1 MPSLDLS
8 SGHFALAGTVSRPP
22 LRVNIVRLRKALG
35 DACELRRRA
44 LSLEHALL
52 GELAKEHAEEDEEAP
67 PSPITVVPIDANTLA
82 VVSDDVHASA
92 VGLYLANIASCGLAD
107 FFVHAARDAE
117 DNEEAIRSLLPNM
130 LERALEYLPSERWS
144 ILGRSPDGLRVVRRR
159 ISDAD
164 PTSSPSSPFHHL
176 ESKNLDVLNFTTAP
190 ALDWGAGTNGGDRIV
205 FPAIRPAT
213 IRMHPLGSIVA
224 MLRSAKVPAEVIDGF
239 RAGGDA
245 QLCENEDPVLVTA
258 VPLLHKEARV
268 MSFLRRIPDR
278 YGFESPDAYYAD
290 FSARYE
296 LVDGVPEMV
305 WCDDDEG
312 ELRSDELFA
321 ELCFCDD
328 GDERV
333 RRLWPASLL
342 IGPAGATEIPAAT
355 TEAKAAGMLTDL
367 ADDLRRYPDRLGV
380 AMDLDREPGAGKG
393 KGRSRKGP
401 VATYVV
407 PTTTKGGVIRLA
419 SQSQPP
425 APLQPRLEILV
436 EDQSTP
442 PKPAQFEPVPPG
454 TAPRTV
460 KVASFKPAEPTRAP
474 LQPVTPVSVNV
485 PDDDDVPD
493 DDRPVSVDA
502 DPEPKVRK
510 LVMSKHAAPA
520 PAEPI
525 PAEPP
530 AEPAD
535 DTADDAMVDE
545 MAAFLTEMDAA
556 QPEMAVAKRKADAI
570 AAPPT
575 ATEPKR
581 PKVPAIARPAP
592 PAVLTTKKTPGGSV
606 DKPKTKRAP
615 KKVIDPD
622 EADAKIR
629 KEHREGGDL
638 NKCTGEEFK
647 AFLTKAGEKPKGG
660 LSKMAKPKLRELV
673 DAVLANSQ

>member
-52 GELAKEHAEEDEEAP
+52 GELAKEHAEEEEEAP

-224 MLRSAKVPAEVIDGF
+224 MLRSAKVPQAVIDGF

-268 MSFLRRIPDR
+268 MSFLRRIPDK

-305 WCDDDEG
+305 WCDD
-312 ELRSDELFA
+312 
-321 ELCFCDD
+321 
-328 GDERV
+328 
-333 RRLWPASLL
+333 
-342 IGPAGATEIPAAT
+342 
-355 TEAKAAGMLTDL
+355 
-367 ADDLRRYPDRLGV
+367 
-380 AMDLDREPGAGKG
+380 
-393 KGRSRKGP
+393 
-401 VATYVV
+401 
-407 PTTTKGGVIRLA
+407 
-419 SQSQPP
+419 
-425 APLQPRLEILV
+425 
-436 EDQSTP
+436 
-442 PKPAQFEPVPPG
+442 
-454 TAPRTV
+454 
-460 KVASFKPAEPTRAP
+460 
-474 LQPVTPVSVNV
+474 
-485 PDDDDVPD
+485 
-493 DDRPVSVDA
+493 
-502 DPEPKVRK
+502 
-510 LVMSKHAAPA
+510 
-520 PAEPI
+520 
-525 PAEPP
+525 
-530 AEPAD
+530 
-535 DTADDAMVDE
+535 
-545 MAAFLTEMDAA
+545 
-556 QPEMAVAKRKADAI
+556 
-570 AAPPT
+570 
-575 ATEPKR
+575 
-581 PKVPAIARPAP
+581 
-592 PAVLTTKKTPGGSV
+592 
-606 DKPKTKRAP
+606 
-615 KKVIDPD
+615 
-622 EADAKIR
+622 
-629 KEHREGGDL
+629 
-638 NKCTGEEFK
+638 
-647 AFLTKAGEKPKGG
+647 
-660 LSKMAKPKLRELV
+660 
-673 DAVLANSQ
+673 

>member
-224 MLRSAKVPAEVIDGF
+224 MLRSAKVPQAVIDGF

-268 MSFLRRIPDR
+268 MSFLRRIPDK

-367 ADDLRRYPDRLGV
+367 ADDLRRYPRQARRCDGPGQRTRRGQRQGKV
-380 AMDLDREPGAGKG
+380 AEGAG
-393 KGRSRKGP
+393 RHVR
-401 VATYVV
+401 
-407 PTTTKGGVIRLA
+407 R
-419 SQSQPP
+419 
-425 APLQPRLEILV
+425 
-436 EDQSTP
+436 
-442 PKPAQFEPVPPG
+442 
-454 TAPRTV
+454 
-460 KVASFKPAEPTRAP
+460 
-474 LQPVTPVSVNV
+474 
-485 PDDDDVPD
+485 PDDDEG
-493 DDRPVSVDA
+493 RG
-502 DPEPKVRK
+502 DPPRVA
-510 LVMSKHAAPA
+510 VAAPGAAPA
-520 PAEPI
+520 APRDHRGGRVNAAE
-525 PAEPP
+525 AG
-530 AEPAD
+530 
-535 DTADDAMVDE
+535 
-545 MAAFLTEMDAA
+545 
-556 QPEMAVAKRKADAI
+556 AI
-570 AAPPT
+570 
-575 ATEPKR
+575 
-581 PKVPAIARPAP
+581 
-592 PAVLTTKKTPGGSV
+592 
-606 DKPKTKRAP
+606 
-615 KKVIDPD
+615 
-622 EADAKIR
+622 
-629 KEHREGGDL
+629 
-638 NKCTGEEFK
+638 
-647 AFLTKAGEKPKGG
+647 
-660 LSKMAKPKLRELV
+660 
-673 DAVLANSQ
+673 

>member
-224 MLRSAKVPAEVIDGF
+224 MLRSAKVPQAVIDGF

-268 MSFLRRIPDR
+268 MSFLRRIPDK

-312 ELRSDELFA
+312 NFEAMNSSPSCASATTGTSACVGCGPRPCSSAPRAPRRSPRRPPRPRR
-321 ELCFCDD
+321 
-328 GDERV
+328 RV
-333 RRLWPASLL
+333 CSRTSR
-342 IGPAGATEIPAAT
+342 TTCAAT
-355 TEAKAAGMLTDL
+355 
-367 ADDLRRYPDRLGV
+367 PDRLGV
-380 AMDLDREPGAGKG
+380 AMDLDREPAAGKG

-407 PTTTKGGVIRLA
+407 PTTTKDGAIRLA

-425 APLQPRLEILV
+425 APLQPRLEIIV
-436 EDQSTP
+436 EDESTP

>member
-224 MLRSAKVPAEVIDGF
+224 MLRSAKVPQAVIDGF

-268 MSFLRRIPDR
+268 MSFLRRIPDK

-367 ADDLRRYPDRLGV
+367 ADDLRRYPRQARRCDGPGPRTRRGQRQGKV
-380 AMDLDREPGAGKG
+380 AEGAG
-393 KGRSRKGP
+393 RHLR
-401 VATYVV
+401 
-407 PTTTKGGVIRLA
+407 R
-419 SQSQPP
+419 
-425 APLQPRLEILV
+425 
-436 EDQSTP
+436 
-442 PKPAQFEPVPPG
+442 
-454 TAPRTV
+454 
-460 KVASFKPAEPTRAP
+460 
-474 LQPVTPVSVNV
+474 
-485 PDDDDVPD
+485 PDDDEG
-493 DDRPVSVDA
+493 RS
-502 DPEPKVRK
+502 DPPRVA
-510 LVMSKHAAPA
+510 VAAPGAAPA
-520 PAEPI
+520 APRDHRGGPVNAAE
-525 PAEPP
+525 AG
-530 AEPAD
+530 
-535 DTADDAMVDE
+535 
-545 MAAFLTEMDAA
+545 
-556 QPEMAVAKRKADAI
+556 AI
-570 AAPPT
+570 
-575 ATEPKR
+575 
-581 PKVPAIARPAP
+581 
-592 PAVLTTKKTPGGSV
+592 
-606 DKPKTKRAP
+606 
-615 KKVIDPD
+615 
-622 EADAKIR
+622 
-629 KEHREGGDL
+629 
-638 NKCTGEEFK
+638 
-647 AFLTKAGEKPKGG
+647 
-660 LSKMAKPKLRELV
+660 
-673 DAVLANSQ
+673 